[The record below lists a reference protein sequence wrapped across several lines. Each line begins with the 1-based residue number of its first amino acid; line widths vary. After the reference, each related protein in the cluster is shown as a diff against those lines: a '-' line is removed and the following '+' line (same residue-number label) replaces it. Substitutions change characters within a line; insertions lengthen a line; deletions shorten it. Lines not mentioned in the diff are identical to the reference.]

1 MVTVGSP
8 LTGAVFSTVTCG
20 NGAGCTWANTA
31 LGGAGTNVTSPVSGM
46 VVLYRIAGGY
56 SGTFK
61 LRVLRPAGGG
71 QYTGVGT
78 SSPTSATG
86 TATLPIATSLPIQAG
101 DLIGIDY
108 GNGHHLSDTSVTGS
122 AIGEW
127 APLLANL
134 STGAP
139 TPYATDK
146 ELLFNADVVP
156 EPGISSISPIS
167 GSISGGTTVKISGHD
182 FSGSSVSFGSVPA
195 SSFTVDSDNQI
206 TAVSPSASKSGPVDV
221 RVTATGGTSPVVAAD
236 KFTYTA
242 CVVPQ
247 LKKKKLKASKKA
259 LANADCKLGKIKG
272 PRDKSSKVK
281 KQHPSPGTLLPP
293 GSTVRV
299 KTR

>member
-31 LGGAGTNVTSPVSGM
+31 LGGAGTNVTSPVSGV

-71 QYTGVGT
+71 QYTGAGT
-78 SSPTSATG
+78 SSPTTATG

-156 EPGISSISPIS
+156 EPGISSITPIS
-167 GSISGGTTVKISGHD
+167 GSISGGTTVKIAGHD

-206 TAVSPSASKSGPVDV
+206 TAVSPSTSKPGPVDV

-247 LKKKKLKASKKA
+247 LRKKKLKTDKRI
-259 LANADCKLGKIKG
+259 LLNAGCKLGKVRG
-272 PRDKSSKVK
+272 EGRKVT
-281 KQHPSPGTLLPP
+281 KQGVRAGVVLPP
-293 GSTVRV
+293 GTRV
-299 KTR
+299 SVKLG